1 MTVAKGALLLSE
13 FAGPPMIVNTLFA
26 LSLILPLVW
35 TPGTV
40 PDQTA

>member
-1 MTVAKGALLLSE
+1 MTVAMGALLLSE
-13 FAGPPMIVNTLFA
+13 FAGPPMIVNTFFA
-26 LSLILPLVW
+26 LSLILLLVW